1 MFYVGINDFW
11 TKPEMLSVLQC
22 IICYLVII
30 LICFF
35 FSPILVALL
44 PLLWSGDYKN
54 SPHMKKKN
62 VAVNDISLRA
72 AVTNYA
78 LASWRFRFLRRFV
91 ISHTRNSS
99 HWLRIILQR
108 DIQSH

>member
-1 MFYVGINDFW
+1 MH
-11 TKPEMLSVLQC
+11 
-22 IICYLVII
+22 YL
-30 LICFF
+30 LFSYNSYLFF
-35 FSPILVALL
+35 FLPHSRCLTASPLERRLQEFSA
-44 PLLWSGDYKN
+44 YE
-54 SPHMKKKN
+54 KKN